1 MSVNETTTE
10 AETPAP
16 VERLSELLEAI
27 EQYPDTEIRDRVRE
41 IVFAVV
47 DLHHAALHRTFE
59 LIGGH
64 ADGAELMKDL
74 CADEHVSAILM
85 IHGLMPQDLETRIN
99 QGLAA
104 ARQNLKAYGADAE
117 LISLTDG
124 VAHLRLSGSAASANV
139 STVTLKREIEQALA
153 TFTPD
158 LLDVQY
164 EDTIAAIKPQNLIQI
179 SRQPAMP
186 QTVGVKPTGIK
197 LPIMRVDDVPANSM
211 RFVEAGD
218 ISLVICNAAGTF
230 HAFYNRCPHQAL
242 TLDKSVLEGTT
253 LTCAWHGYQFDL
265 RRQGQCLNDP
275 ELRLELL
282 PLAVENGVIKV
293 ALQLDATPA
302 SAQPTNV

>member
-1 MSVNETTTE
+1 LMSVNETTIE
-10 AETPAP
+10 QEVVAP
-16 VERLSELLEAI
+16 VERLNELLEAI
-27 EQYPDTEIRDRVRE
+27 EQYPDTEIRERVRE

-59 LIGGH
+59 LIGNH
-64 ADGAELMKDL
+64 ADGAELMTGL

-124 VAHLRLSGSAASANV
+124 VALLRLSGSASSANV
-139 STVTLKREIEQALA
+139 STATLKRDIEQSLA

-164 EDTIAAIKPQNLIQI
+164 EDTIAAVKLPKLIQL
-179 SRQPAMP
+179 SRQPIVP
-186 QTVGVKPTGIK
+186 QLENTKPRGIK
-197 LPIMRVDDVPANSM
+197 LPIMRVEDVPPNSM

-218 ISLVICNAAGTF
+218 ISLVICNAAGAL
-230 HAFYNRCPHQAL
+230 HAFYNRCPHGGL
-242 TLDKSVLEGTT
+242 PLDTSTLEGAK
-253 LTCAWHGYQFDL
+253 LTCACHNHQFDL
-265 RRQGQCLNDP
+265 RQQGRCLNDP
-275 ELRLELL
+275 QLHLELL
-282 PLAVENGVIKV
+282 PLAVENGIIKV
-293 ALQLDATPA
+293 ALQ
-302 SAQPTNV
+302 